1 MNLQWEYSSPNH
13 ACITLIYQGRFR
25 TRGVD
30 KYVIALMEINDEYSS
45 WLLQGNWKG
54 RFDSV
59 EETGNEM

>member
-1 MNLQWEYSSPNH
+1 
-13 ACITLIYQGRFR
+13 
-25 TRGVD
+25 VD

>member
-30 KYVIALMEINDEYSS
+30 KYVIALMEMMNTVHGFFKETGKDV
-45 WLLQGNWKG
+45 
-54 RFDSV
+54 FDSV
-59 EETGNEM
+59 EETCNEM